1 MIRRLSTTRLCVRSH
16 TRSPGLSAI
25 AVVAS
30 ALGIGLT
37 TATFSILDGDVVK
50 GLPIENANELV
61 HMDVSNLPAG
71 INSVAVS
78 IHDRA
83 DWRAAQRSFTDIAA
97 FFFVGTVNLAGPNA
111 PAERYSGAF
120 ATASEF
126 ELGRTDFGVKTS
138 SMFNDGHAVELMSP
152 RWRLRPF
159 ARHA

>member
-25 AVVAS
+25 AVVAF

-50 GLPIENANELV
+50 GLPIEDANELV

-83 DWRAAQRSFTDIAA
+83 DWRAAHNDRSLTSPH
-97 FFFVGTVNLAGPNA
+97 FFLWA
-111 PAERYSGAF
+111 P
-120 ATASEF
+120 
-126 ELGRTDFGVKTS
+126 
-138 SMFNDGHAVELMSP
+138 
-152 RWRLRPF
+152 
-159 ARHA
+159 